1 MDVLRKELN
10 NIYAG
15 QHLERETLPSE
26 DIEHAIKR
34 IDTMVSV
41 NHACAVI
48 TDISCNR
55 SFLFPAS
62 LDTLLGLPLQYTN
75 DIGHNY
81 GNKNSTETCLQLS
94 SSDEDMIYCRM
105 HPVDLVDKRMLEYE
119 FFRFTERLAEKE
131 KLAYKAVCHIRLR
144 NAHGEYVCVDN
155 STQLL
160 RLSPAGKMWLI
171 LCCYEFSAIQDG
183 PLGIDGKIL
192 CNATG
197 ETIPF
202 TPRERNAILTTR
214 EKEIL
219 CMIRQGH
226 LSKEIAVT
234 LGISINTVNRHR
246 QNILEKLCVDNSI
259 EAVNAAISMGLI

>member
-34 IDTMVSV
+34 TDTMVSV

-81 GNKNSTETCLQLS
+81 GKKNSTETCLQLS

-144 NAHGEYVCVDN
+144 NTHGEYVCVDN
-155 STQLL
+155 STQMSKKYLL
-160 RLSPAGKMWLI
+160 PGQLL
-171 LCCYEFSAIQDG
+171 
-183 PLGIDGKIL
+183 
-192 CNATG
+192 
-197 ETIPF
+197 
-202 TPRERNAILTTR
+202 
-214 EKEIL
+214 
-219 CMIRQGH
+219 
-226 LSKEIAVT
+226 
-234 LGISINTVNRHR
+234 
-246 QNILEKLCVDNSI
+246 
-259 EAVNAAISMGLI
+259 